1 LKDAVC
7 ELAIYNLTEEDR
19 LAGQFEIDTMESVE
33 IGPIKYKLKAGA
45 EYMPDF
51 IEDMIEAIGPN
62 VMVDGGSVTTMVL

>member
-33 IGPIKYKLKAGA
+33 IGPIKYKLKADA
-45 EYMPDF
+45 DYIPDF
-51 IEDMIEAIGPN
+51 IDDMIEAIGPF
-62 VMVDGGSVTTMVL
+62 VMVESGNVTQMVL